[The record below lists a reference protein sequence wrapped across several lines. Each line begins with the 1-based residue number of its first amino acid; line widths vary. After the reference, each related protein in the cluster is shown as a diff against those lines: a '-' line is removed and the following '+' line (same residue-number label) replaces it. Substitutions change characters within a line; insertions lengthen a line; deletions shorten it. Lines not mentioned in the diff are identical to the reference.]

1 MPKQQQVLLTIHS
14 IMDMD
19 IMVTMGMDTMDT
31 TMARDL
37 LLLSHSMVTM
47 VITMDTVTMVM
58 VTDIMVTIIMAKEKP
73 LLSQAITMDTMD
85 MDMGTMDTTGI
96 TDTFTGRDQQNL
108 NPVMATMA
116 TMAMDMVMVIMDT
129 MDITMDRMLD
139 S

>member
-1 MPKQQQVLLTIHS
+1 
-14 IMDMD
+14 MDMV
-19 IMVTMGMDTMDT
+19 IMGMDTMDT

-37 LLLSHSMVTM
+37 LLLSHSMVIM
-47 VITMDTVTMVM
+47 AITMDTVTMVM
-58 VTDIMVTIIMAKEKP
+58 VTDIMVTIIMAKEKH

-85 MDMGTMDTTGI
+85 TMDMGTMDTLGI
-96 TDTFTGRDQQNL
+96 TDTFTGREQQNL

-129 MDITMDRMLD
+129 MDITMDRILD

>member
-1 MPKQQQVLLTIHS
+1 MPKQQLVLLTIPS
-14 IMDMD
+14 IMDLD

-37 LLLSHSMVTM
+37 LLLSHFMVTM

-85 MDMGTMDTTGI
+85 MDMVTMDTSGI
-96 TDTFTGRDQQNL
+96 TDTFMEKEQQNL

-116 TMAMDMVMVIMDT
+116 TMDMDMVMVIMDT
-129 MDITMDRMLD
+129 MDITMDKMLD

>member
-1 MPKQQQVLLTIHS
+1 MPKQQLVLLTIPS

-37 LLLSHSMVTM
+37 LLLSHFMVTT

-85 MDMGTMDTTGI
+85 MVTMDTSGI
-96 TDTFTGRDQQNL
+96 TDTFTGREQQNL
-108 NPVMATMA
+108 NQVMATMA
-116 TMAMDMVMVIMDT
+116 TTVMDMVMGIMDT